1 MLVSPSAKFTH
12 DDIHDDPLFTVVHS
26 SLPLPL
32 PRLASLSLPL
42 SPPPA
47 LLGRHFVPVC
57 VFGSALGFE
66 VW

>member
-1 MLVSPSAKFTH
+1 MLVLPSAKFTH

-32 PRLASLSLPL
+32 PRLPLAL